1 MSNAMK
7 KLAEHSFNA
16 LFEATAKHRQQ
27 TKKEM
32 FPVVVMFDY
41 EGEMTSLDLS
51 NLGKADAAYVHRAS
65 ILPENIVVSVF
76 ICEAF
81 TAMAKA
87 EDADTVEKLKSLAS
101 NGKLKEYEGTEE
113 CIIFNVLTKDE
124 QGFASCI
131 IHKSGDDCIVE
142 KGKLQWLD
150 EGTGKLEG
158 VMIRR

>member
-1 MSNAMK
+1 MSEKSK
-7 KLAEHSFNA
+7 KLAEHVYNT
-16 LFEATAKHRQQ
+16 LFATTAKHRQE

-32 FPVVVMFDY
+32 FSAVVIFDY
-41 EGEMTSLDLS
+41 GGEMTIFDIS
-51 NLGKADAAYVHRAS
+51 NLGKADAAYFHKAS
-65 ILPENIVVSVF
+65 ILPDNIVIAVF

-81 TAMAKA
+81 TAMAEAK
-87 EDADTVEKLKSLAS
+87 DADTVEKLKSLAS

-131 IHKSGDDCIVE
+131 IHKSGDDCLVE
-142 KGKLQWLD
+142 KGKLHWLGED
-150 EGTGKLEG
+150 GSKMEG